1 MNLSGKWEGE
11 YTFGEAFPES
21 FRAKKVPF
29 HIEIKDTD
37 GDLSG
42 TCTDEETMKI
52 FGQPATIEGF
62 AEDGMIS
69 FVKRFPYFFAIGED
83 GSVITDKEQ
92 ESHEVMYHGERLEGQ
107 EAYAGQ
113 WEIVA
118 AVEEGPFGRTMELV
132 LSGDWHMQK
141 VL

>member
-1 MNLSGKWEGE
+1 MNLSGEWKGE

-21 FRAKKVPF
+21 FREKKVPF
-29 HIEIKDTD
+29 LIEIIDNE
-37 GDLSG
+37 GDPSG

-52 FGQPATIEGF
+52 FGQPASIEGF

-83 GSVITDKEQ
+83 GSVITDNER
-92 ESHEVMYHGERLEGQ
+92 ESHEVMYHGELLEGQ
-107 EAYAGQ
+107 EKYAGQ

-132 LSGDWHMQK
+132 LSGEWQMQK